1 MIMIF
6 LGLILFI
13 LICYLVVQVI
23 VIKNSERE
31 NIEFLERIDKDFSY
45 MLKDNKDKIDEKDD

>member
-6 LGLILFI
+6 LGLILFL

-23 VIKNSERE
+23 VLKNSERK